1 MDMITALNIIKA
13 NMEGML
19 IPCTPA
25 NAEKANTCF
34 ALIEGLANEAKRIRE
49 ESDGNKDQ

>member
-1 MDMITALNIIKA
+1 MDLITALNIIKA
-13 NMEGML
+13 NMEGLL

-34 ALIEGLANEAKRIRE
+34 ALIEGLVNEAKRIRE
-49 ESDGNKDQ
+49 VSDGNKDQ